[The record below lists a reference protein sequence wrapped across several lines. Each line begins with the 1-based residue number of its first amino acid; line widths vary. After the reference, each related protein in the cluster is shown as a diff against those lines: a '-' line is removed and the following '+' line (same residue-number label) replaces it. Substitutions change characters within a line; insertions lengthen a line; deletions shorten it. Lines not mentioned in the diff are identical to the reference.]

1 MPETPSIEDS
11 LNKRGRRVA
20 KLFRNA
26 FSKEV
31 VLFLVFLGVAF
42 FFWIL
47 QSIQE
52 IGEYALPVPVRYEAV
67 PGQVT
72 ITNELPDVFEVT
84 LRDKGFTLF
93 QYYRQRRKLT
103 IHLNPM
109 DWYKKDGISY
119 VDRGVI
125 ESRIRANLKPTTQ
138 LLSIR
143 PDTLALFFVEKASKA
158 LPVVLNRDISL
169 HPQHL
174 LLGEPVLHPA
184 KVTAYAPMDMLDK
197 LEHVE
202 TVVLRAEGLKTSTTY
217 KVKLQP
223 REGVHYSTDHVLVN
237 LRVEE
242 FTEKTLSVPVTGL
255 NFPPNE
261 QLLSFPAVVNV
272 SFLVGLS
279 AYEQV
284 TAADFEV
291 GVAYQDLL
299 KAENRLCTPRLV
311 KQPPYVQR
319 VRLPADQLE
328 CLIEKK

>member
-1 MPETPSIEDS
+1 M
-11 LNKRGRRVA
+11 
-20 KLFRNA
+20 FRNA
-26 FSKEV
+26 FSKDV
-31 VLFLVFLGVAF
+31 VLFLVFLVVAL
-42 FFWIL
+42 FFWVL

-84 LRDKGFTLF
+84 LRDKGLTLF
-93 QYYRQRRKLT
+93 QYFRQRRKMT

-158 LPVVLNRDISL
+158 LPVVLNRSISL
-169 HPQHL
+169 HSQHL
-174 LLGEPVLHPA
+174 LMGEPVLHPA
-184 KVTAYAPMDMLDK
+184 TVTAYAPQDILDK
-197 LEHVE
+197 LDSVETAVLHVE
-202 TVVLRAEGLKTSTTY
+202 ELSKTATF
-217 KVKLQP
+217 KVNLVP
-223 REGVHYSTDHVLVN
+223 HDGVHYSTDHVLVS

-242 FTEKTLSVPVTGL
+242 FTEKTLTVPVTGQH
-255 NFPPNE
+255 FPANE
-261 QLLSFPAVVNV
+261 QLLAFPSEVTL
-272 SFLVGLS
+272 SFLVALS
-279 AYEQV
+279 AYERV

-291 GVAYQDLL
+291 AVDYQELINAD
-299 KAENRLCTPRLV
+299 NRLCTPRLV
-311 KQPPYVQR
+311 KQPPFVQR
-319 VRLPADQLE
+319 VRLQVDQLE

>member
-1 MPETPSIEDS
+1 M
-11 LNKRGRRVA
+11 
-20 KLFRNA
+20 FRSV
-26 FSKEV
+26 FSRDV
-31 VLFLVFLGVAF
+31 VLFLIFLAVAL

-52 IGEYALPVPVRYEAV
+52 IGEYALPVPVRYEVV

-84 LRDKGFTLF
+84 LRDKGLTLF
-93 QYYRQRRKLT
+93 QYFRQRRKLT

-143 PDTLALFFVEKASKA
+143 PDTLALFFVEKASKV
-158 LPVVLNRDISL
+158 LPVVLNRTIGL

-184 KVTAYAPMDMLDK
+184 VVTAYAPQDMLDK
-197 LEHVE
+197 LSNVE
-202 TVVLRAEGLKTSTTY
+202 TVVLHADDLKKTTSY

-223 REGVHYSTDHVLVN
+223 REGVHYSTDYVLVR
-237 LRVEE
+237 LQVEE

-255 NFPPNE
+255 HFPPNE
-261 QLLSFPAVVNV
+261 RLLSFPPVVNV

-279 AYEQV
+279 AYEGV
-284 TAADFEV
+284 TADDFEV
-291 GVAYQDLL
+291 GVDYQALL
-299 KAENRLCTPRLV
+299 KAENRLCTPLLV
-311 KQPPYVQR
+311 KQPANVQR
-319 VRLPADQLE
+319 VRLQVDQLE